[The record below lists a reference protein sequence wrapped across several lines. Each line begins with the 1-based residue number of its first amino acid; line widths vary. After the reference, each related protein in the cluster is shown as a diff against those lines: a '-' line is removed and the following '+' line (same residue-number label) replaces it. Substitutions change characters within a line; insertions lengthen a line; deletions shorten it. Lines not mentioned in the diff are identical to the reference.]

1 MSLKMWFIPLVF
13 VFFALSGCGSD
24 DGDSVTFTELQ
35 ITASENP
42 IAVGFQSKLTA
53 TAFYSDGQSH
63 TTDAT
68 WDSSNE
74 GVATVDNAGLVT
86 ALTADEVTEVTIK
99 ATTHEGSGTF
109 LLTVT
114 PATLNAIELSPLTE
128 EVPLGMNVTYEA
140 IGVFSDGSKHNIS
153 NHPDL
158 VWQSTNE
165 SVAII
170 VKGSPEEESARSD
183 TLSVGTTT
191 FTAVLGISSN
201 GTNLIVNDYVLQN
214 ITITPEGVTLPLG
227 VVQKF
232 DAEGLFSDGITR
244 NISADVKWNSASSE
258 NDVLTAVDAK
268 GTFKGN
274 NLGTANVSAIY
285 NGDQSNNEE
294 ISSDNQALF
303 IVEQKEIT
311 SFTVDSPNG
320 EDTQPLGKEVQ
331 FIATSTFTDDQ
342 AYNVSSNKQVH
353 WQSSAPSIA
362 TVTLS
367 GLVKGVTLGNV
378 RITASSAFESSMAH
392 KDIEITAAEIE
403 SIVIKPVDGNLI
415 ITEGET
421 QQYDASARYTDG
433 KVDESIE
440 SNLDFSWSVT
450 TSIEDNT
457 PNDQAHP
464 EVSITEQGVLTYDNI
479 GDAPG
484 SAFIGGNFMAIK
496 EESTLSLPMAE
507 LIGVPSDSPLK
518 EFIGV
523 LTQNEAIHLSVGYS
537 GLARE
542 SGSDEFQYVTMSYSE
557 AVQYCDQLLYNG
569 KDDWELPS
577 SDDLV
582 EFWQSV
588 DGEGNVFVFSAGWA
602 FELDYWSTTVSGNG
616 HDTVSLVDAT
626 ITQGEDEELYY
637 ASCVRSVQP

>member
-1 MSLKMWFIPLVF
+1 MSLKMWFIPFVF

-42 IAVGFQSKLTA
+42 IAVGFQSKLIA

-86 ALTADEVTEVTIK
+86 TLTEGEVTIK
-99 ATTHEGSGTF
+99 ATTSEGSGTF

-114 PATLNAIELSPLTE
+114 SAVLTTIELSPVTE
-128 EVPLGMNVTYEA
+128 EIPLGINANYEA
-140 IGVFSDGSKHNIS
+140 IGVFSDGSEHNIS

-170 VKGSPEEESARSD
+170 IKGSAENEFARSD
-183 TLSVGTTT
+183 TLSVGATT

-201 GTNLIVNDYVLQN
+201 EANLIVNAHVLQS
-214 ITITPEGVTLPLG
+214 ISITPERVSLPLG
-227 VVQKF
+227 LVQKF
-232 DAEGLFSDGITR
+232 EAEGLFSDGTTLDL
-244 NISADVKWNSASSE
+244 SADVKWNSASSE
-258 NDVLTAVDAK
+258 SNVLEAVDES
-268 GTFKGN
+268 GTFKGIA
-274 NLGTANVSAIY
+274 LGNANVSATY
-285 NGDQSNNEE
+285 SGEESNNEE
-294 ISSDNQALF
+294 IASDNQPLF
-303 IVEQKEIT
+303 IVEQMEIT
-311 SFTVDSPNG
+311 SFTVDSANAD
-320 EDTQPLGKEVQ
+320 DTQPLGKEIQ
-331 FIATSTFTDDQ
+331 FQAMATFTNGHS
-342 AYNVSSNKQVH
+342 YNVSGNKQVH
-353 WQSSAPSIA
+353 WQSSDPSIA

-367 GLVKGVTLGNV
+367 GLVKGVALGDV
-378 RITASSAFESSMAH
+378 RITASSAYESSMAY
-392 KDIEITAAEIE
+392 KDIKITAAEIE

-415 ITEGET
+415 ITEGKT